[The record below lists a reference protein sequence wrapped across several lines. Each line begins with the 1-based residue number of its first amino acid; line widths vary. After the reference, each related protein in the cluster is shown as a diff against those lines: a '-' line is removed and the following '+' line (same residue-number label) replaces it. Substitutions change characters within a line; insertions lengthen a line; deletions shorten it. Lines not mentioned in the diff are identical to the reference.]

1 MPNSC
6 LDNRNMI
13 NLLTYALV
21 LLFLILVLS
30 ATFTNI
36 ITKKIKRSIP
46 KFGKTTVLQ
55 DAEIH
60 WYEAGQGRPI
70 IMLHGLAGNLR
81 NFTYALTEQLDKD
94 YRVIAIDR
102 AGCGWSKRSK
112 HEIATLQGQARIISE
127 FIEKEEIEKPLIV
140 GHSLGGAI
148 ALALALE
155 HKDKISGLA
164 LICPATQIV
173 DRIPDMFKFLNIS
186 SPLIRFFV
194 AYTFSSLLGILT
206 RKETFKAAFAPEA
219 ICDDFSIKGGGDF
232 ALSSEAFISTSEDLI
247 FAQSSAPSLVGREKE
262 LEVYTEVLFGEDD
275 EILDAKLHGEKFC
288 QLSGYKL
295 TMLPGKGHMLPLTI
309 PDQCAD
315 FIRGVINKIVA

>member
-1 MPNSC
+1 MND
-6 LDNRNMI
+6 LI
-13 NLLTYALV
+13 TYILF
-21 LLFLILVLS
+21 FLILVIVLS
-30 ATFTNI
+30 AIFTRL
-36 ITKKIKRSIP
+36 TSRKIKRSIP

-60 WYEAGQGRPI
+60 WYESGQGEPI

-81 NFTYALTEQLDKD
+81 NFTYALVGKLDQE

-102 AGCGWSKRSK
+102 AGCGWSTRSK
-112 HEIATLQGQARIISE
+112 SECATLQEQARIISE
-127 FIEKEEIEKPLIV
+127 FIDKEQIKRPLIV

-155 HKDKISGLA
+155 YKNKISGLA
-164 LICPATQIV
+164 LICPATQVI
-173 DRIPDMFKFLNIS
+173 DKIPDMFKSLNIS

-194 AYTFSSLLGILT
+194 AHTFSSLIGILT
-206 RKETFKAAFAPEA
+206 RKETFKVAFAPEM

-232 ALSSEAFISTSEDLI
+232 ALSSEAFIRTSEDLI

-275 EILDAKLHGEKFC
+275 EILDAKLHGEKFS
-288 QLSGYKL
+288 QLSGSKL

-315 FIRGVINKIVA
+315 FIRGVINKIVP

>member
-1 MPNSC
+1 MND
-6 LDNRNMI
+6 LI
-13 NLLTYALV
+13 TYILF
-21 LLFLILVLS
+21 FLILVIVLS
-30 ATFTNI
+30 AIFTRL
-36 ITKKIKRSIP
+36 TSRKIKRSIP

-60 WYEAGQGRPI
+60 WYESGQGEPI

-81 NFTYALTEQLDKD
+81 NFTYALVGKLDQE

-102 AGCGWSKRSK
+102 AGCGWSTRSK
-112 HEIATLQGQARIISE
+112 SECATLQEQARIISE
-127 FIEKEEIEKPLIV
+127 FIDKEQIKRPLIV

-155 HKDKISGLA
+155 YKNKISGLA
-164 LICPATQIV
+164 LICPATQVI
-173 DRIPDMFKFLNIS
+173 DKIPDMFKSLNIS

-194 AYTFSSLLGILT
+194 AHTFSSLIGILT
-206 RKETFKAAFAPEA
+206 RKETFKVAFAPEM

-247 FAQSSAPSLVGREKE
+247 FAQSSATSLVGREKE

-275 EILDAKLHGEKFC
+275 EILDAKLHGEKFS
-288 QLSGYKL
+288 QLSGSKL

-315 FIRGVINKIVA
+315 FIRGVINKIVP

>member
-1 MPNSC
+1 MND
-6 LDNRNMI
+6 LI
-13 NLLTYALV
+13 TYILF
-21 LLFLILVLS
+21 FLILVIVLS
-30 ATFTNI
+30 AIFTRL
-36 ITKKIKRSIP
+36 TSRKIKRSIP
-46 KFGKTTVLQ
+46 KFGKTTLLQ

-60 WYEAGQGRPI
+60 WYESGQGEPI

-81 NFTYALTEQLDKD
+81 NFTYALVGKLDQE

-102 AGCGWSKRSK
+102 AGCGWSTRSK
-112 HEIATLQGQARIISE
+112 SECATLQEQARIISE
-127 FIEKEEIEKPLIV
+127 FIDKEQIKRPLIV

-155 HKDKISGLA
+155 YKNKISGLA
-164 LICPATQIV
+164 LICPATQVI
-173 DRIPDMFKFLNIS
+173 DKIPDMFKSLNIS

-194 AYTFSSLLGILT
+194 AHTFSSLIGILT
-206 RKETFKAAFAPEA
+206 RKETFKVAFAPEM

-232 ALSSEAFISTSEDLI
+232 ALSSEAFIRTSEDLI

-275 EILDAKLHGEKFC
+275 EILDAKLHGEKFS
-288 QLSGYKL
+288 QLSGSKL

-315 FIRGVINKIVA
+315 FIRGVINKIVP